1 MKQVVNLS
9 ERESPSASWRTWRS
23 ARAGGRRA
31 GFVAELSLAHA
42 IGENPICTT
51 SNLVARRS
59 AFERVGG
66 FDPTMRHAE
75 DQEWVARV
83 LAATRW
89 AACGVDATT
98 VDYRLSANGLS
109 ADLDEMLAGWSA
121 MLERIRALQP
131 LTVAEAEPA
140 ARALFERY
148 LARHAAFELWCDE
161 QTRRYGRTPGSAEA

>member
-1 MKQVVNLS
+1 M
-9 ERESPSASWRTWRS
+9 
-23 ARAGGRRA
+23 
-31 GFVAELSLAHA
+31 
-42 IGENPICTT
+42 
-51 SNLVARRS
+51 
-59 AFERVGG
+59 
-66 FDPTMRHAE
+66 
-75 DQEWVARV
+75 

-148 LARHAAFELWCDE
+148 LARRALRTGQSGALALRHLATAVSQDWVALLVFGAKRSLLTLCGAIAATFLPNALI
-161 QTRRYGRTPGSAEA
+161 RLVVAR